1 MSQSHPL
8 RDEIGSGSGPNAECK
23 RSLLSVIDSR
33 IVPQLMRDSAHAGTG
48 SAASTPFAPDAQQIA
63 EFARLCFQ
71 AGEQEGRSYLDRLLQ
86 QQHSVS
92 AVLLNLV
99 APAARWL
106 GEQWDQ
112 DQIGFSEVTL
122 GLLRMQNIT
131 HDFAA
136 IDRHPQRDAPD
147 RFRALVATAPGSQ
160 HLLGLTMVSELFAAD
175 GWEVRVE
182 MASTEAA
189 LSAAV
194 QASRYDV
201 LGLSVGLSEQLP
213 GLSDLVARLRR
224 QSLNPDI
231 AVLLGGVAL
240 STPEAAASTHG
251 ADAVCLD
258 PVAAIRVARRLAMRV
273 PKDARGH

>member
-8 RDEIGSGSGPNAECK
+8 RDEIGSGSGPQAECK
-23 RSLLSVIDSR
+23 KSLLSVIDAR
-33 IVPQLMRDSAHAGTG
+33 IVPQLMRNSAHAGTG
-48 SAASTPFAPDAQQIA
+48 PTPGAAFAPDADQIA

-71 AGEQEGRSYLDRLLQ
+71 EDEQVGRGYLDRLLQ
-86 QQHSVS
+86 QQHSVP

-136 IDRHPQRDAPD
+136 DERHPQRDAPD
-147 RFRALVATAPGSQ
+147 RFRALVASAPGSQ

-189 LSAAV
+189 LFSAV

-213 GLSDLVARLRR
+213 GLSDLVGRLRR
-224 QSLNPDI
+224 HSLNPDI

-240 STPEAAASTHG
+240 SGPDAAATTHG
-251 ADAVCLD
+251 ADAVCQD
-258 PVAAIRVARRLAMRV
+258 PVAAIRMARRLAMRKV
-273 PKDARGH
+273 PGS